1 MLDGFVCS
9 IGGIFIYGLLQAL
22 LWCLFHVS
30 IIFWGVVYPVN
41 YQVTN
46 NSGRMKYVHLTMV
59 IVAATLPLILIGI
72 YSMTGGFGPNLLLHY
87 SCFPTNTTAAFYCF
101 LIPLDIMVI
110 ICVVMLVIV
119 FTKIGF
125 EVSLF

>member
-1 MLDGFVCS
+1 
-9 IGGIFIYGLLQAL
+9 
-22 LWCLFHVS
+22 
-30 IIFWGVVYPVN
+30 
-41 YQVTN
+41 
-46 NSGRMKYVHLTMV
+46 MKYVHLTMV

-101 LIPLDIMVI
+101 FIPLDIMI
-110 ICVVMLVIV
+110 LICVAMLVVV
-119 FTKIGF
+119 FTKISF